1 MKKSLFFVAAL
12 ALTLTACNKN
22 EPEQGLKVADFENLQ
37 IASES
42 VLHLTETGAI
52 ESGDF
57 SFVQDV
63 EDFGEWGVYYF
74 GNVPSNKTSNEYK
87 GDFQNDM
94 SASGGA
100 HSGANFVVWYSSYA
114 NADSVYLKE
123 AAVVPGF
130 YVNNTPWVVDAI
142 LNGDGMSDDDAA
154 PFGANDFFTP
164 TITATLN
171 GVAVNNEVKVELAK
185 GTSYIKEWTYVDLK
199 SLGKVDA
206 LHFALTSS
214 KKNDSGM
221 TTPAY
226 FAFDDFGAKK

>member
-1 MKKSLFFVAAL
+1 MKKSFFFVAAL
-12 ALTLTACNKN
+12 ALTLVACNKN

-42 VLHLTETGAI
+42 VLHLTETGTI

-63 EDFGEWGVYYF
+63 EDYGEWGVYYF
-74 GNVPSNKTSNEYK
+74 GNVPTNKTSNEYK

-154 PFGANDFFTP
+154 PFGANDFFTL